1 MSVKCLAQGHNQ
13 TTQWPRWGLNP
24 GPPYPKTNAL
34 PTELSG
40 QKKWWGDTVQ
50 PSKVRYDAVRMLR
63 VRCDTLCYSTLYM
76 YVRCLR
82 LLRNKPVRQSASTA

>member
-1 MSVKCLAQGHNQ
+1 MSVKCLVQGHNQ

-24 GPPYPKTNAL
+24 GSPYPKTNAL
-34 PTELSG
+34 PAELSG

-50 PSKVRYDAVRMLR
+50 PSKVRYGAVRILR